1 LRRAGQVGLA
11 SAKAAYCFGMAILTA
26 ISPVRRNRSV
36 LRGIMHVGVV
46 SGLVGVR
53 EIRQY
58 GLTSPEQGNKR
69 AA

>member
-1 LRRAGQVGLA
+1 IRRVAQVGLA
-11 SAKAAYCFGMAILTA
+11 SAKAAYCFAMAALTA

-58 GLTSPEQGNKR
+58 GLSSPQQGGKH

>member
-1 LRRAGQVGLA
+1 LLA
-11 SAKAAYCFGMAILTA
+11 AV
-26 ISPVRRNRSV
+26 SPVRRNRSM
-36 LRGIMHVGVV
+36 LRGIMHLGVV

-58 GLTSPEQGNKR
+58 GITPQEGEKR

>member
-1 LRRAGQVGLA
+1 
-11 SAKAAYCFGMAILTA
+11 
-26 ISPVRRNRSV
+26 
-36 LRGIMHVGVV
+36 MHVGVV

-58 GLTSPEQGNKR
+58 GLNPQEGDKR

>member
-1 LRRAGQVGLA
+1 M
-11 SAKAAYCFGMAILTA
+11 AALTA

-46 SGLVGVR
+46 SGLVGIR

-58 GLTSPEQGNKR
+58 GLSSPQQGGKR

>member
-1 LRRAGQVGLA
+1 
-11 SAKAAYCFGMAILTA
+11 AKAAYCFGVAILTA

-46 SGLVGVR
+46 SGLVGFR

>member
-1 LRRAGQVGLA
+1 
-11 SAKAAYCFGMAILTA
+11 
-26 ISPVRRNRSV
+26 SV

-58 GLTSPEQGNKR
+58 GLTSAQEGGKH

>member
-1 LRRAGQVGLA
+1 
-11 SAKAAYCFGMAILTA
+11 AIPVA

-58 GLTSPEQGNKR
+58 GLPSPQEGGKR

>member
-1 LRRAGQVGLA
+1 L
-11 SAKAAYCFGMAILTA
+11 
-26 ISPVRRNRSV
+26 
-36 LRGIMHVGVV
+36 

-58 GLTSPEQGNKR
+58 GVPALGDGSKR